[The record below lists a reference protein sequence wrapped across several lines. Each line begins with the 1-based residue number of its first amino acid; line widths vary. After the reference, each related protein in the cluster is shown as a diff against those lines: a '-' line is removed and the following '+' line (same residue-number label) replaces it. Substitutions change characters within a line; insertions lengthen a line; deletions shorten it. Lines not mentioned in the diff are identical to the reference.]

1 MTANNEGEPMFSYQ
15 SFLQKQFDVV
25 TALRAE
31 VESVIRLVD
40 IHTSDQGDS
49 VVFIGRLLNSAEDAY
64 NILKDR
70 FQRLGYTALLRREKN
85 GDDVIVAQKG
95 VFPFTRSNPIINI
108 ALLIITIF
116 TTMFA
121 GASFAQ
127 VNLLRVIPNA
137 ITNGNWAALFS
148 AFVSGAPFAL
158 TLLLIL
164 GVHEMGHYIVGRLH
178 GVNVTLPYFIPVPF
192 GLGTMGAFIQLKS
205 PVENRKALFDVGLAG
220 PVAGFLVA
228 LPLMIVGLSMS
239 SLVPV
244 LSRSGQ
250 LGSSLLLRWLTD
262 LIQPHAAGYAV
273 SLHPIAIAAWFGI
286 LITGINLLPM
296 GQLDGGHVAYAV
308 LGKAA
313 HTLAFI
319 AFGTMI
325 IAGFTVWS
333 GWFTW
338 AFFAIITGLRHSA
351 PLNDIT
357 PLDPLRK
364 VIGFL
369 TLIWFLLII
378 TPRPF

>member
-1 MTANNEGEPMFSYQ
+1 
-15 SFLQKQFDVV
+15 
-25 TALRAE
+25 
-31 VESVIRLVD
+31 
-40 IHTSDQGDS
+40 
-49 VVFIGRLLNSAEDAY
+49 
-64 NILKDR
+64 
-70 FQRLGYTALLRREKN
+70 
-85 GDDVIVAQKG
+85 
-95 VFPFTRSNPIINI
+95 
-108 ALLIITIF
+108 
-116 TTMFA
+116 
-121 GASFAQ
+121 
-127 VNLLRVIPNA
+127 
-137 ITNGNWAALFS
+137 
-148 AFVSGAPFAL
+148 
-158 TLLLIL
+158 
-164 GVHEMGHYIVGRLH
+164 LH

-220 PVAGFLVA
+220 PVAGFIVA

-313 HTLAFI
+313 HTLALI

-357 PLDPLRK
+357 PLDPVRK